1 MNITNERLRNL
12 CIKHQWFTEGSSRQY
27 DKLFYANSHGAP
39 LEEIVTLIWLCSDTE
54 KWCRRDIKSKLTS
67 DTDIIIEYTVW
78 CVDSASCLSGM
89 IHSRLFSD
97 YESAKA
103 YYDSIGDDTYRKMYH
118 TPDIWGWTERK
129 WKDGETI

>member
-27 DKLFYANSHGAP
+27 EKLFYANSHGAP

-54 KWCRRDIKSKLTS
+54 KWCRHDIKSKLAS
-67 DTDIIIEYTVW
+67 DTDPIVEYTVW

-89 IHSRLFSD
+89 IHSRLFAD
-97 YESAKA
+97 YESAKV